1 MTLQEAT
8 DKVSKLATNNGG
20 KVNATINFKFD
31 EGNIHLDDTIS
42 PNLVSN
48 EEKNAQC
55 TIAMSLDHF
64 NKMMSGEMNPMMA
77 FMTGKMKIEG
87 DKGVAM
93 KLASL
98 F

>member
-1 MTLQEAT
+1 MTIEEAT
-8 DKVSKLATNNGG
+8 GKVSKLASNNGG

-31 EGNIHLDDTIS
+31 EGIIHLNDTVS
-42 PNLVSN
+42 PTLVTN
-48 EEKNAQC
+48 EEKSAQC
-55 TIAMSLDHF
+55 TIAMSIENF
-64 NKMMSGEMNPMMA
+64 GKMMSGDMNPMMA